1 MIVKAT
7 TKVILSM
14 KELFRTNDP
23 TVISFVDVLLSEKG
37 IELFVF
43 DLNASVLDGSIGIL
57 PRRMMVIDDDHSAAK
72 RAISLAGLEHELKA

>member
-1 MIVKAT
+1 
-7 TKVILSM
+7 M

-43 DLNASVLDGSIGIL
+43 DTNASVLDGSIGIL
-57 PRRMMVIDDDHSAAK
+57 PRRMMVVDEDHFAAK